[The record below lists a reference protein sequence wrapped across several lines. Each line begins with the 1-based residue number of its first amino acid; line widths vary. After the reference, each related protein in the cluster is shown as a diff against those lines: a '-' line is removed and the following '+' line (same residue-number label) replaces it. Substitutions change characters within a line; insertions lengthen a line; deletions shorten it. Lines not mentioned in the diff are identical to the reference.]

1 MKDSSNRFKMEM
13 MPVKIILLGPP
24 GAGKGTQAKSI
35 SNRYSIPHIST
46 GDIFRRNISENTP
59 LGIEAK
65 KYMDNGHLVP
75 DEVTI
80 NMVKDRLQADDCKKG
95 YLLDGFPRTVS
106 QAEALQE
113 FLNQRNEALDTALLI
128 EVARDYI
135 LERMTGRRVCPS
147 CGASYHVKFNPP
159 VNGKCELCGSD
170 VVQRKD
176 DTAETVKERL
186 DVYENETQ
194 PLIDFYKNIN
204 LLSTVNGT
212 KAINEVFESI
222 CDILGNK

>member
-1 MKDSSNRFKMEM
+1 

-46 GDIFRRNISENTP
+46 GDIFRKNISENTP

-65 KYMDNGHLVP
+65 KYIDQGQLVP

-80 NMVKDRLQADDCKKG
+80 NMVKDRLQEDDCTKG
-95 YLLDGFPRTVS
+95 YLVDGFPRTVS
-106 QAEALQE
+106 QAEALQKFIKE
-113 FLNQRNEALDTALLI
+113 RGESLDTALLI
-128 EVARDYI
+128 YVPMDFI

-147 CGASYHVKFNPP
+147 CGASYHVKFNPAL
-159 VNGKCELCGSD
+159 NGKCELCGTE

-186 DVYENETQ
+186 DVYERQTQ
-194 PLIDFYKNIN
+194 PLIEYYEEKS
-204 LLSTVNGT
+204 LLSQVDGT

-222 CDILGNK
+222 CGILGNK

>member
-1 MKDSSNRFKMEM
+1 M
-13 MPVKIILLGPP
+13 KIILLGPP

-46 GDIFRRNISENTP
+46 GDIFRKNISENTP

-65 KYMDNGHLVP
+65 SYMDKGQLVP

-80 NMVKDRLQADDCKKG
+80 NMVKDRLVQDDCKDG

-113 FLNQRNEALDTALLI
+113 FLEQRGESLNTALLI
-128 EVARDYI
+128 NVPNEFI

-147 CGASYHVKFNPP
+147 CGASYHIKFNPP
-159 VNGKCELCGSD
+159 ANGKCELCGTD
-170 VVQRKD
+170 IVQRKD

-186 DVYENETQ
+186 DVYENQTQ
-194 PLIDFYKNIN
+194 PLIDYYSKNN
-204 LLSTVNGT
+204 LLSQVEGT
-212 KAINEVFESI
+212 KAINLVFESI
-222 CDILGNK
+222 CDVLKDKEN

>member
-1 MKDSSNRFKMEM
+1 M
-13 MPVKIILLGPP
+13 KIILLGPP

-35 SNRYSIPHIST
+35 SNKYSIPHIST
-46 GDIFRRNISENTP
+46 GDIFRKNISENTP

-65 KYMDNGHLVP
+65 KYMDNGQLVP

-80 NMVKDRLQADDCKKG
+80 KMVKDRLQEEDCKSG

-106 QAEALQE
+106 QAESLQE
-113 FLNQRNEALDTALLI
+113 FLRSRNESLDTALLI
-128 EVARDYI
+128 DVPRDFI

-147 CGASYHVKFNPP
+147 CGASYHVKFNPA
-159 VNGKCELCGSD
+159 VDNKCELCGSE

-176 DTAETVKERL
+176 DTEETVKERL
-186 DVYENETQ
+186 DVYERQTQ
-194 PLIDFYKNIN
+194 PLIDFYRDKN
-204 LLSTVNGT
+204 LLSVVEGT

-222 CDILGNK
+222 CDVLGNK